1 MTDKKMAFSSGGRK
15 SWWLSNIST
24 FVLLALFL
32 LVVFGIDGLIKP
44 QFTPAGLIFTGI
56 ILAFIPAA
64 IWIVFFYRQDRLEPE
79 PKSLVLTVFILGG
92 LLATAVGIPLVS
104 LYNLTGWLYDN
115 FWINLLGAILVVG
128 FSQEFLKYAAV
139 RFSVFNS
146 AEFDERIDG
155 IIYATAAG
163 LGFATVLN
171 IVFVVS
177 SGGVNLGMGA
187 IRVVL
192 TALAQASFAG
202 VTGYFMGKEK
212 FDHKQAWW
220 MPAGLILASV
230 LNGVFYTLWGTLM
243 RGKINISGG
252 FVNPWA
258 GLILA
263 AVLALVIT
271 FVLSWLIKRDIE
283 KTLEAV
289 EA

>member
-1 MTDKKMAFSSGGRK
+1 MRDKTMLFSSRGRR
-15 SWWLSNIST
+15 SLWVSNLIT
-24 FVLLALFL
+24 FVLLILFL
-32 LVVFGIDGLIKP
+32 LVVFGIDQLVRP
-44 QFTPAGLIFTGI
+44 QFSSAGLIFTGI
-56 ILAFIPAA
+56 ILALIPAA

-79 PKSLVLTVFILGG
+79 PKGLVLEVFILGG
-92 LLATAVGIPLVS
+92 LLAAAVGLPLVNI
-104 LYNLTGWLYDN
+104 YNLPGWLYDN
-115 FWINLLGAILVVG
+115 IWVNLVGAILVIG

-139 RFSVFNS
+139 RFSVFNL

-155 IIYATAAG
+155 IIYATTAG

-171 IVFVVS
+171 MDFVIS

-202 VTGYFMGKEK
+202 ITGYFLGKEK
-212 FDHKQAWW
+212 LDHKPAWW
-220 MPAGLILASV
+220 MPCGIILAAI

-243 RGKINISGG
+243 RGKITISGG

-263 AVLALVIT
+263 SVLALVIT
-271 FVLSWLIKRDIE
+271 YVLSWLIKRDID